1 MHKYILAIM
10 TCLILLKAISA
21 DPVKA
26 AENPEQKEMQQRI
39 EQHFRTKAE
48 HFGLKTEGKD
58 LKEVRKEITI
68 IEEAKKRENVWR
80 TAQTLRIQTE
90 GKTMNELIKDVR
102 KKSKKIK
109 RGRSLFLFFMPIVLI
124 SEPFQLQQL
133 QIHSLYYQLS
143 CPRVQSLAQSFLS
156 LIHRK

>member
-1 MHKYILAIM
+1 MYKYILAIM
-10 TCLILLKAISA
+10 TCLILIKAISS

-68 IEEAKKRENVWR
+68 IEEAKKENVWR
-80 TAQTLRIQTE
+80 TAQALHIKTE
-90 GKTMNELIKDVR
+90 GKTMNELIKDVQKGEN
-102 KKSKKIK
+102 KK
-109 RGRSLFLFFMPIVLI
+109 RPRLFFMPIVLI
-124 SEPFQLQQL
+124 SEPFQLRQQL
-133 QIHSLYYQLS
+133 IHILYYQLS
-143 CPRVQSLAQSFLS
+143 YLRVQSLVQLFLS
-156 LIHRK
+156 LIRRK

>member
-102 KKSKKIK
+102 SKIK
-109 RGRSLFLFFMPIVLI
+109 KRPQLFLFFMPIVLI